1 MDPTHEDALEIISRA
16 ESKGFLKAL
25 LRQLRKDYDRA
36 NVPFPIP
43 GPDRSDIPPSEIV
56 RSLQENLY
64 YLLMEHFDAYL
75 NLMYA
80 ADVSEREFENIQPKD
95 AVEAA
100 GEIACVLLKRELNK
114 VELRSRYDQK

>member
-1 MDPTHEDALEIISRA
+1 MDPTHEDALNIINRA
-16 ESKGFLKAL
+16 ESNGLLKAL

-36 NVPFPIP
+36 NIPFPIP
-43 GPDRSDIPPSEIV
+43 ESDRLDIPPLEIV
-56 RSLQENLY
+56 QSLQENLY

-80 ADVSEREFENIQPKD
+80 ADVSEREFEKIQPTD
-95 AVEAA
+95 AVEVA
-100 GEIACVLLKRELNK
+100 GEVACVLLKRELKK